1 MISRLLTYIILT
13 LSLTNICYSQDIHFS
28 QFKLSPLN
36 LNPSLTGVFDG
47 DYRFTATHRN
57 QWSSVTNPYSTFAF
71 SFEKNKLLKKPI
83 SIGCQINQD
92 RAGDSKL
99 NTFQFNPS
107 FSYQIQIDSN
117 QIISSGLQLGFT
129 KRNLDYNPLSFD
141 AQYNGSIYD
150 PSLSNQESF
159 STTSN
164 NYLNL
169 NFGISH
175 FIKINNHLKFNS
187 GISIYNL
194 NGSKQSYFN
203 DATIRLD
210 PRISVHSNCKW
221 KFAENLIFN
230 PSFLWLK
237 QGKHQ
242 EFILSVNSEY
252 ILENF
257 MKTYRSIY
265 GGLAYRNK
273 DAIFIN
279 AGYKFD
285 NWQLGISYDL
295 NLSKLVPASIYR
307 GGFEIAIVYI
317 IDNTPPTKI
326 IHRICPDYL

>member
-1 MISRLLTYIILT
+1 MILRTLTYLILT
-13 LSLTNICYSQDIHFS
+13 IFSTNACYSQDIHFS

-36 LNPSLTGVFDG
+36 LNPSLTGVYDG
-47 DYRFTATHRN
+47 DYRFTANHRN
-57 QWSSVTNPYSTFAF
+57 QWSSVTIPYSTFAF

-83 SIGCQINQD
+83 SIGFQINQD

-107 FSYQIQIDSN
+107 LSYQFKIDSTH
-117 QIISSGLQLGFT
+117 IISSGIQMGFT

-150 PSLSNQESF
+150 PTLPNQENF
-159 STTSN
+159 STNSN
-164 NYLNL
+164 NYLNI

-175 FIKINNHLKFNS
+175 LIKINANLKFNS

-210 PRISVHSNCKW
+210 PRITIHSNCKW
-221 KFAENLIFN
+221 KFAENMIFN

-242 EFILSVNSEY
+242 EFIISVNSEY
-252 ILENF
+252 ILEKF

-307 GGFEIAIVYI
+307 GGFEIAIIYI
-317 IDNTPPTKI
+317 IDNTPANKI